1 MLTPDIGVL
10 ELIVRATAV
19 YLFLFFL
26 LRFIGKKHVGQ
37 MSPFD
42 LVVLLIISETVDASL
57 IGDDKSLTGGLISAA
72 TLVFLVALVG
82 YSTWRSK
89 KVERWTEGWPKILV
103 RHGHVKDDVL
113 NDQRISRSELME
125 ALRQQG
131 CTAITNVRFAIL
143 ENDGRI
149 TAGKRVPDDEGE

>member
-1 MLTPDIGVL
+1 MLIPDIGVL

-57 IGDDKSLTGGLISAA
+57 IGDDKSLTGGLISAT
-72 TLVFLVALVG
+72 TLVVLVYVVG
-82 YSTWRSK
+82 YLTWRDK
-89 KVERWTEGWPKILV
+89 TIERWVEGRPKILV
-103 RHGHVKDDVL
+103 RHGHVNNEVLDDQQVT
-113 NDQRISRSELME
+113 RSELLE
-125 ALRQQG
+125 ALRRQG
-131 CTAITNVRFAIL
+131 CSAVTDVRFAML
-143 ENDGRI
+143 ENDGSI
-149 TAGKRVPDDEGE
+149 TMAKRKSGDAG

>member
-10 ELIVRATAV
+10 ELVVRATAV

-72 TLVFLVALVG
+72 TLVVLVYVVG
-82 YSTWRSK
+82 YLTWRDK
-89 KVERWTEGWPKILV
+89 TIERWVEGRPKILV
-103 RHGHVKDDVL
+103 RHGHVNNEALDDQQVT
-113 NDQRISRSELME
+113 RSELME
-125 ALRQQG
+125 ALRRQG
-131 CTAITNVRFAIL
+131 CSAVTDVRFAML
-143 ENDGRI
+143 ENDGSI
-149 TAGKRVPDDEGE
+149 TMAKRKSDDAG